1 MTNLQNGAIYQ
12 GYYLINQ
19 MLKADLCRESDRREN
34 NDDYRHSNDF
44 CHHDRQQKNWKRISL
59 SISGMFSK
67 RMKLLLLNMNTGYQ
81 DLKST

>member
-34 NDDYRHSNDF
+34 NDGYSRNNDYYHYR
-44 CHHDRQQKNWKRISL
+44 
-59 SISGMFSK
+59 
-67 RMKLLLLNMNTGYQ
+67 
-81 DLKST
+81 